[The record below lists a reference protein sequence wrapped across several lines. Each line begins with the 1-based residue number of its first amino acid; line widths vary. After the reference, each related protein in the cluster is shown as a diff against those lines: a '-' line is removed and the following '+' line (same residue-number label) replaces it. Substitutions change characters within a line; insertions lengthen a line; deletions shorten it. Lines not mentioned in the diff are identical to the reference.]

1 MNQARASQLERFRP
15 VAMLKS
21 DHFST
26 VTRGFWRTGSG
37 EVEAVLRRF
46 DNVPWWTRPIARF
59 FANNEIR
66 ALERLGDAGVG
77 PVLLAHGNG
86 YLVRSWID
94 ALPLH
99 VAQPKNDLVFFRA
112 AKALLRR
119 MRQAGVV
126 HNDLAKQQNW
136 LCDEHG
142 EPRVTDFQLAAVS
155 RKRGRLFRVAA
166 REDLRH
172 LLKHKRRYCP
182 QSLTPAERR
191 LLERKSLVSRI
202 WMTTVKPVYNFIT
215 RRVLRYADRE
225 GVGIDAL
232 TEAPKV
238 EAALLAHP
246 GISAAAVVPYP
257 TPRGARLYAFV
268 EAEPPLADD
277 ELGAY
282 LAARSLAMPSLVQ
295 PAARL
300 PRAAGGAVRHDALR
314 LIAQNQIDLID
325 KLALDPDNL
334 RIAMKI
340 AEGRLNRSD
349 RRHYESVSAA
359 EKVLAARQSRH

>member
-1 MNQARASQLERFRP
+1 MRKADAAELDRFRP

-26 VTRGFWRTGSG
+26 VTRGFWRSSTG
-37 EVEAVLRRF
+37 EIEAVLRRF

-59 FANNEIR
+59 FARNEIR

-77 PVLLAHGNG
+77 PVLLARGDG
-86 YLVRSWID
+86 FLVRSWIE

-99 VAQPKNDLVFFRA
+99 VAQPKNDPAFFRA
-112 AKALLRR
+112 AKAMLRR
-119 MRQAGVV
+119 MRRAGVA

-136 LCDEHG
+136 LCDDRG

-155 RKRGRLFRVAA
+155 KRRGPLFRLAA

-182 QSLTPAERR
+182 DSLTPAERR
-191 LLERKSLVSRI
+191 LLERKSLPTRI
-202 WMTTVKPVYNFIT
+202 WMATVKPVYNFIT

-232 TEAPKV
+232 TEAPKI
-238 EAALLAHP
+238 AARLSAHP
-246 GISAAAVVPYP
+246 KISAAAVLPYP
-257 TPRGARLYAFV
+257 TPRGARLYAFI
-268 EAEPPLADD
+268 ETKSPPSDSALRT
-277 ELGAY
+277 Y
-282 LAARSLAMPSLVQ
+282 LREHALAMPSLVQ
-295 PAARL
+295 PVERL
-300 PRAAGGAVRHDALR
+300 PRGADGTVRGDVLR
-314 LIAQNQIDLID
+314 LVAQNQIDLID
-325 KLALDPDNL
+325 KLSIDPEN
-334 RIAMKI
+334 RRVAMRV

-349 RRHYESVSAA
+349 RRHYERYSA
-359 EKVLAARQSRH
+359 S